1 MPTSPSTVIR
11 NCSDPVSEERTVSL
25 CGAGPDLRLV
35 ATLALVRDKC
45 ISTGKAA
52 ELTGRSKVEIIDELD
67 RRGLPYFTETPA
79 ELAAQVAA
87 SREQIGKEDF

>member
-1 MPTSPSTVIR
+1 M
-11 NCSDPVSEERTVSL
+11 VSL

-35 ATLALVRDKC
+35 ATLALVRDNC
-45 ISTGKAA
+45 LSTGKAA

-67 RRGLPYFTETPA
+67 RPGLSYFTETPS
-79 ELAAQVAA
+79 ELATQVAA